1 MLKLLKNIK
10 YIIYFNNN
18 IYPYSLFKR
27 SLVEFRIF
35 IPFSSVIKSTNIYK
49 YIKLFLIYIE
59 SKYSLMMVI
68 LCVDPYEV
76 KNRDK
81 FRNYL
86 IEYINSN
93 SVEIGLFDSINGVL
107 GNYIIKLLTDIINYN
122 DVTNTP
128 LSFIKSINETKIHS
142 KLFYHYDDNEFLF
155 LSSRLRLQA
164 ENLFNNKYDET
175 ITYDDITI
183 DKFIVMMYY
192 LKNTEDVNIISEI
205 NPGVF
210 KNTISSYYFKLKF
223 T

>member
-1 MLKLLKNIK
+1 
-10 YIIYFNNN
+10 
-18 IYPYSLFKR
+18 
-27 SLVEFRIF
+27 
-35 IPFSSVIKSTNIYK
+35 
-49 YIKLFLIYIE
+49 
-59 SKYSLMMVI
+59 MMVI